1 MVGDWALC
9 HATHKIVAA
18 GRPEY
23 TPDLPRDACAKT
35 SCVPQKA
42 RNRKNLCFKIE
53 KIRFVDIVLMITLS
67 HY

>member
-35 SCVPQKA
+35 SYMPQKLA
-42 RNRKNLCFKIE
+42 IAKISAL
-53 KIRFVDIVLMITLS
+53 KLKRFDLLTLF
-67 HY
+67 